1 VLIPTD
7 AQAIQDDALAHGRW
21 LIWFVTAT
29 DLEHPGRLTAR
40 AHVADHHGGTILPGV
55 LVANTLDELR
65 AMLPAGLTR
74 HERTSMMPPDVIEI
88 WD

>member
-1 VLIPTD
+1 MLTPTD

-40 AHVADHHGGTILPGV
+40 AHVADHYGGTTLPGA
-55 LVANTLDELR
+55 LVADTLDRLR

-74 HERTSMMPPDVIEI
+74 HDRTSVLPPDVIES